1 MIRAFFGDVAAAYRD
16 GWALARAL
24 PWLVLAMAGIELA
37 QHAVEWQLG
46 FFAGDAAL
54 RRQAATAP
62 LRMAFG
68 WPKMLTLYAVGFLAT
83 RWYVLR
89 DTRRSLRPSPQALR
103 QYLWVV
109 LFQLIPAVAIIQ
121 AGSIATGPSGVMAIR
136 LTAGLAQQL
145 SEPLLCLWF
154 VHAALGSR
162 DFGPL
167 ASAKTTRWLYVWAFL
182 LVLIARVPAS
192 QVHARL
198 NIWSA
203 GQAPAMQAALLV
215 LDAAVVGLL
224 AVIVP
229 AAQVRAARRIAAR
242 RGIALV
248 AEGAMPSP

>member
-1 MIRAFFGDVAAAYRD
+1 MIRTFFGDVAAAYRD
-16 GWALARAL
+16 GWTLARAL

-37 QHAVEWQLG
+37 QHAVEWRLG

-54 RRQAATAP
+54 HRQAATAP

-68 WPKMLTLYAVGFLAT
+68 WPKMLTLYAVGFIAI
-83 RWYVLR
+83 RWCVLR
-89 DTRRSLRPSPQALR
+89 DPHRALRPPPQALR
-103 QYLWVV
+103 RYVWVV
-109 LFQLIPAVAIIQ
+109 LFQLVPAVAIIQ
-121 AGSIATGPSGVMAIR
+121 AGSFAASASGVMAIR

-162 DFGPL
+162 AFGPL
-167 ASAKTTRWLYVWAFL
+167 ASAKTTRWLYVWALL

-192 QVHARL
+192 QLHARL

-203 GQAPAMQAALLV
+203 GQAPAMQAALLL

-229 AAQVRAARRIAAR
+229 AAQVRASRRIAAR
-242 RGIALV
+242 RGIALTPD
-248 AEGAMPSP
+248 GAMPSP